1 VADKEDGKQPE
12 EKAAAAAAAR
22 HKHTER
28 LKDKRRA
35 AAGDIRGQ
43 CISKHRADTGEFNK
57 DRILVYANELVDELY
72 GRLVRRG
79 YMLRIVGVYL
89 VRTIFSVETREV
101 SFPGLQAR
109 RESISS
115 VMIEQLLDRFSFGD
129 SARR

>member
-1 VADKEDGKQPE
+1 MASNQRKKQQQLVINIRSDSKTSVE
-12 EKAAAAAAAR
+12 QLQGISEVSVSLS
-22 HKHTER
+22 TEQT
-28 LKDKRRA
+28 L
-35 AAGDIRGQ
+35 
-43 CISKHRADTGEFNK
+43 GEFNK

-79 YMLRIVGVYL
+79 YMLRIVGAYL